1 MQLAITLTLRLAGQ
15 AQGACSAASDWKL
28 TVDPDNA
35 TLRIRYE
42 VDSDVD
48 GEMWL
53 FGINSGN
60 GVPIATAG
68 SRVQTAL
75 APAPA
80 TRRPARAAGEPSSA
94 DFDCHGK
101 LTGWDSC
108 SRWEPPWPTA
118 CRTSSAA

>member
-60 GVPIATAG
+60 GVPIATGRFAG
-68 SRVQTAL
+68 PDRVGAGARNTQTGETCRGAL
-75 APAPA
+75 L
-80 TRRPARAAGEPSSA
+80 G
-94 DFDCHGK
+94 
-101 LTGWDSC
+101 
-108 SRWEPPWPTA
+108 
-118 CRTSSAA
+118 